1 MSPVVV
7 HDFVVQVLLVG
18 QVPVGCQVLLV
29 RLLMEVTQLGCR
41 GHGESV
47 GQAARGRCRGPMA
60 TQPNPV
66 PGEGHHPLPLHC
78 SRWDTSSAALLS
90 LQGSRPC
97 ARSFLIWRVKR
108 YLWRGQERALGGS
121 QAQHWCEHW
130 NEQ

>member
-66 PGEGHHPLPLHC
+66 PGEGAPSPAI
-78 SRWDTSSAALLS
+78 T
-90 LQGSRPC
+90 LQQVGHEQR
-97 ARSFLIWRVKR
+97 
-108 YLWRGQERALGGS
+108 RALVAAGQPPLCQVLLDLEGEEVPVEGTGACPGREPGS
-121 QAQHWCEHW
+121 ALV
-130 NEQ
+130 